1 MIRKI
6 FVFTAAAAATMLV
19 ACKKEGCTDENAMNY
34 STEAKKD
41 DGSCV
46 YSSAGEDAYTVP
58 TTYVFT
64 DANGNS
70 TVSYGGQIDRLSQLE
85 EMVVVMKSGTE
96 GMVSEQDL
104 LDMYANTGDNGAGNF
119 SFSSSKQLEN
129 KTFTNDVQM
138 FKDWMADLVVA
149 SNDFASTAADGQAGV
164 LTSGTSK
171 YLFDANGYE
180 PVQLIEKGLMGAIF
194 MNQAV
199 NGYFA
204 EGKMNVDNSDAVD
217 AAAGK
222 YYTTMEHHFD
232 EAFGYFGVEIDFPSS
247 IPSSFWGKYCDKQ
260 DADLGSNAI
269 MMNNF
274 LKGRAAISNDD
285 MATRDAAIK
294 EIRLMW
300 ETISAKQAVYYLN
313 SAKAQL
319 GSDNAKAFHALS
331 EAYAFAW
338 NLRYAPLE
346 TRRMSQG
353 EHATLMNMFPSNMWD
368 ITVADI
374 NAIAASIDGKF

>member
-1 MIRKI
+1 MIKKI
-6 FVFTAAAAATMLV
+6 FVFTAAATMLI
-19 ACKKEGCTDENAMNY
+19 ACKKEGCTDELATNY
-34 STEAKKD
+34 NTEAKKD
-41 DGSCV
+41 DGSCK
-46 YSSAGEDAYTVP
+46 YTTPEEGSYTVP
-58 TTYVFT
+58 TSYSFT

-85 EMVVVMKSGTE
+85 EMVVVMKSGT
-96 GMVSEQDL
+96 GAMVSEQTL
-104 LDMYANTGDNGAGNF
+104 LAMYANTGDNGGGNF
-119 SFSSSKQLEN
+119 TFSSSKQLED
-129 KTFTNDVQM
+129 KTFTNDVQL
-138 FKDWMADLVVA
+138 FKSWMADLSVA
-149 SNDFASTAADGQAGV
+149 SNDFAETAASGQAGV
-164 LTSGTSK
+164 LTSGTSN

-180 PVQLIEKGLMGAIF
+180 QVQLIEKGLMGAVF

-204 EGKMNVDNSDAVD
+204 DAKMNVDNTDAVD
-217 AAAGK
+217 AANGK
-222 YYTTMEHHFD
+222 FYTTMEHHFD
-232 EAFGYFGVEIDFPSS
+232 EAFGYFGVGTDFPSS
-247 IPSSFWGKYCDKQ
+247 IPSNFWGKYCDKR
-260 DADLGSNAI
+260 DADLNSNSI

-285 MATRDAAIK
+285 MATRNAAIK
-294 EIRLMW
+294 QIRLMW

-346 TRRMSQG
+346 TRRMSQMD
-353 EHATLMNMFPSNMWD
+353 HTILMNMFPANMWD
-368 ITVADI
+368 ISVADI
-374 NAIAASIDGKF
+374 NAIVTTIEGNF

>member
-1 MIRKI
+1 MIKKI
-6 FVFTAAAAATMLV
+6 FVFTAAATMLI
-19 ACKKEGCTDENAMNY
+19 ACKKEGCTDELATNY
-34 STEAKKD
+34 NTEAKKD
-41 DGSCV
+41 DGSCK
-46 YSSAGEDAYTVP
+46 YTTPEEGSYTVP
-58 TTYVFT
+58 TSYSFT

-85 EMVVVMKSGTE
+85 EMVVVMKSGT
-96 GMVSEQDL
+96 GAMVSEQTL

-119 SFSSSKQLEN
+119 SFSSSKQLED
-129 KTFTNDVQM
+129 KTFSNDVQL
-138 FKDWMADLVVA
+138 FKSWMADLSAA
-149 SNDFASTAADGQAGV
+149 SNDFAETAASGQAGV
-164 LTSGTSK
+164 LTSGTSN

-180 PVQLIEKGLMGAIF
+180 PVQLIEKGLMGAVF

-204 EGKMNVDNSDAVD
+204 DAKMNVDNTNAVD
-217 AAAGK
+217 AANGK
-222 YYTTMEHHFD
+222 FYTTMEHHFD
-232 EAFGYFGVEIDFPSS
+232 EAFGYFGVATDFPSS
-247 IPSSFWGKYCDKQ
+247 IPSNFWGKYCDKR
-260 DADLGSNAI
+260 DADLNSNSI

-285 MATRDAAIK
+285 MATRNAAIK
-294 EIRLMW
+294 QIRLMW

-346 TRRMSQG
+346 TRRMSQMD
-353 EHATLMNMFPSNMWD
+353 HTILMNMFPANMWD
-368 ITVADI
+368 ISVADI
-374 NAIAASIDGKF
+374 NAIVTTIDGNF